1 MCSAPETVPNVMPLA
16 AAEIKKLLGISQAHL
31 RQSVPLLHTIP
42 GIYSMDES
50 SRKRRMYIVA
60 VKQVFNAFTFPRTSA
75 SVAATVP
82 ANRAHA
88 ILRYMAGTTLPYV
101 NIESGEV
108 QRGLCCPGCQI
119 IIEGGTTPN
128 PTEVLARRD
137 RVYSKTGFLDHFVHC
152 PEAQKLWKRSKEGKV
167 AVKLPV
173 SIIRGVFFSER
184 DVVMSFS
191 KRKYSDLMEC
201 HQSMA
206 VLSMEICSKDD
217 SEYRLLFDGKVKYI
231 TISPY
236 TYDRSTLSAPLQSLP
251 ALPRA
256 EEWNTAF
263 ISRDPSTSKLETR
276 LSNRK
281 LVGVHEIRG
290 LPDVGQSQAT
300 FRKCFRGHCF
310 WEPGLQ
316 YFDIFEPAS
325 HCNSQDRPI

>member
-1 MCSAPETVPNVMPLA
+1 
-16 AAEIKKLLGISQAHL
+16 
-31 RQSVPLLHTIP
+31 
-42 GIYSMDES
+42 
-50 SRKRRMYIVA
+50 
-60 VKQVFNAFTFPRTSA
+60 
-75 SVAATVP
+75 
-82 ANRAHA
+82 
-88 ILRYMAGTTLPYV
+88 
-101 NIESGEV
+101 
-108 QRGLCCPGCQI
+108 
-119 IIEGGTTPN
+119 
-128 PTEVLARRD
+128 
-137 RVYSKTGFLDHFVHC
+137 
-152 PEAQKLWKRSKEGKV
+152 
-167 AVKLPV
+167 
-173 SIIRGVFFSER
+173 
-184 DVVMSFS
+184 
-191 KRKYSDLMEC
+191 
-201 HQSMA
+201 MA

-300 FRKCFRGHCF
+300 FRKCFRDHCF

-316 YFDIFEPAS
+316 CFDIFEPAS